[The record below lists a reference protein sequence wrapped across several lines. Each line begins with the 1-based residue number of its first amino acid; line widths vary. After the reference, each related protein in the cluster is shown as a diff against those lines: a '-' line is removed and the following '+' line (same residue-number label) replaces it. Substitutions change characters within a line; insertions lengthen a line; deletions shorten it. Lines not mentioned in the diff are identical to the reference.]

1 MGELWNQIKS
11 NRAFLQQLR
20 LLQRKVLQSKCVLSR
35 QNIIDCDEADDCTS
49 EILKKHVTIRPIDHK
64 RQGRHAA
71 RVEIIADHDWCTRDC
86 RCVACGIWYSK

>member
-1 MGELWNQIKS
+1 MESNQIKS
-11 NRAFLQQLR
+11 SLSTAAST
-20 LLQRKVLQSKCVLSR
+20 LQRKVLQSKCVLSR

-71 RVEIIADHDWCTRDC
+71 RDHRRSRLVYQRLSMC
-86 RCVACGIWYSK
+86 RMWHLVQ